1 MPIILPKDKEEE
13 WIRPEMN
20 RAMNA
25 YHFLQCIE
33 MEPLTAYPV
42 SDYINKAKNN
52 DPTCIEVFEQ

>member
-42 SDYINKAKNN
+42 SDYINKAKNI